1 MKKVLVVV
9 IMTAMHQTWGGTFKP
24 VAETIAVG
32 PLALAGEATLD
43 AASGSVA
50 FADSS
55 AATWAEG
62 AKLTI
67 PAAVNLRQDVVKFGS
82 SANGLTAAQLKA
94 IVWAGG
100 SSGHVTLDANG
111 YLRPLERFIIT
122 IR

>member
-9 IMTAMHQTWGGTFKP
+9 IITAMHQTWGGTFKP

-67 PAAVNLRQDVVKFGS
+67 SGGGESAAGCRRVRIFGKR
-82 SANGLTAAQLKA
+82 THRRAAEGDCLGRR
-94 IVWAGG
+94 IVRSCHA
-100 SSGHVTLDANG
+100 
-111 YLRPLERFIIT
+111 
-122 IR
+122 

>member
-67 PAAVNLRQDVVKFGS
+67 PAAVNLRFCVRGYGLFPVPGHFFAPESKEFPKKGLHFPDGCAILHMVV
-82 SANGLTAAQLKA
+82 
-94 IVWAGG
+94 
-100 SSGHVTLDANG
+100 
-111 YLRPLERFIIT
+111 
-122 IR
+122 